1 MNLTKRPD
9 GLPRINFH
17 CAVCDGPIDGYCVS
31 DIANPPHKMT
41 FNAYCH
47 DTGIRWGIE
56 DVEGF
61 WESMAIYR
69 GEHAA
74 PMVLFN
80 KQEQPERRDGHDP
93 VDGTEI

>member
-9 GLPRINFH
+9 GLPKINFY
-17 CAVCDGPIDGYCVS
+17 CAVCDGPIDGYTVT
-31 DIANPPHKMT
+31 DIDNPPHIMA

-47 DTGIRWGIE
+47 GDTIRWGIE

-69 GEHAA
+69 GEHAD
-74 PMVLFN
+74 PMVLFG
-80 KQEQPERRDGHDP
+80 KQPQPERRDSTDP
-93 VDGTEI
+93 VDGTEM